1 MKKAVISALAITV
14 ALSCLIFP
22 VHKVSALTNNIGEIT
37 ESKED
42 KTYQKL
48 IANFLFP
55 KIEETSDLFYKKY
68 LKEPPTN
75 APYFTTILSVIPQK
89 SDENLEDPSSFLVK
103 VQISPYYGPHNSVGT
118 DNITF
123 QISSI
128 GEIRPVSFEHVES
141 YGIQPNY
148 KDEIISW
155 PPPNGSFSLQ

>member
-1 MKKAVISALAITV
+1 MKKAVLSALAITV

-22 VHKVSALTNNIGEIT
+22 VYKVSALTNNNGEIT
-37 ESKED
+37 ESAED

-48 IANFLFP
+48 IVDLLFP
-55 KIEETSDLFYKKY
+55 KIDEPSDLFYKKY

-75 APYFTTILSVIPQK
+75 APYLTTVLSVTPQK
-89 SDENLEDPSSFLVK
+89 SEKNFEDPSSFLVK

-128 GEIRPVSFEHVES
+128 GEIKPVIFEHVES
-141 YGIQPNY
+141 YEIQPNY